1 MACACPR
8 NTVSDRSCVK
18 RSLYT
23 ERVPYRWLP
32 QALLTLAGI
41 EPYEVLQALSAD
53 RRLPVPA
60 YADGIRV
67 VTIWGRTKK
76 GRPLIVAVR
85 MVGQFDQLI
94 VGAWEMSADE
104 LARFEEWEAGQ

>member
-1 MACACPR
+1 MGY
-8 NTVSDRSCVK
+8 VK

-23 ERVPYRWLP
+23 DHVPYRWLP
-32 QALLTLAGI
+32 QALLLLAGI
-41 EPYEVLQALSAD
+41 EPHEVLQALSAD

-60 YADGIRV
+60 SAGGIQV
-67 VTIWGRTKK
+67 LTIWARTKD

-85 MVGQFDQLI
+85 MVDQFDQLI
-94 VGAWEMSADE
+94 VGAKEMDANE